1 MTRAGRRAPSIG
13 TEPPR
18 SSSGRSAGNQ
28 PVFCRPTA
36 RDGSSSA
43 RRAFRRC
50 LNWSARRHS
59 ISFNAG
65 HHKAADE
72 LTLENEERYERWC
85 NDEHSCGGQDE
96 INDLQDHAVCR
107 IVFPVWAAKAD
118 PMWDE
123 QEHQYQNNIYEDEQP
138 TFIVIF
144 ERVIGVCSS

>member
-72 LTLENEERYERWC
+72 LTLEHEERDERWC

-123 QEHQYQNNIYEDEQP
+123 QEHQYQNNIYEDEQQ
-138 TFIVIF
+138 
-144 ERVIGVCSS
+144 RLW

>member
-28 PVFCRPTA
+28 PVFCRPAA

-85 NDEHSCGGQDE
+85 NDEHSCGGQSAPALLSVVLVN
-96 INDLQDHAVCR
+96 ND
-107 IVFPVWAAKAD
+107 IP
-118 PMWDE
+118 
-123 QEHQYQNNIYEDEQP
+123 N
-138 TFIVIF
+138 IVIRKQNKHEF
-144 ERVIGVCSS
+144 HLLALC